1 MQSPRPTLA
10 EALGTAG
17 QAYVVVSEKGDLVV
31 APNGPDQYE
40 DSSCVDDP
48 CAPVIF
54 GSRERAEKVAQSM
67 CIDSNGFFSSWRV
80 KALPPGCDVQGL
92 GVLLLDDFANEAA
105 RLLDVFGLDVRAAV
119 SA

>member
-1 MQSPRPTLA
+1 MQTLPSPTEPSKFL
-10 EALGTAG
+10 G

-80 KALPPGCDVQGL
+80 KALPTGCDTAGL
-92 GVLLLDDFANEAA
+92 AVFMLADFANEAI
-105 RLLDVFGLDVRAAV
+105 RLRDIFGIDVRAAT

>member
-1 MQSPRPTLA
+1 MQSPRPAPAAARVTP
-10 EALGTAG
+10 G
-17 QAYVVVSEKGDLVV
+17 QAYIVVSEKGDMVV
-31 APNGPDQYE
+31 APSGPDQYE

-54 GSRERAEKVAQSM
+54 GSRERAENVARSM
-67 CIDSNGFFSSWRV
+67 CVDSNGFVSSWRV
-80 KALPPGCDVQGL
+80 KALPPGYDAQGL
-92 GVLLLDDFANEAA
+92 GVLLLDDFADEAA

>member
-1 MQSPRPTLA
+1 MQTVPSPT
-10 EALGTAG
+10 EASKPLR

-54 GSRERAEKVAQSM
+54 GNRERAEKVAQSM
-67 CIDSNGFFSSWRV
+67 CVDSNGFFSSWSV
-80 KALPPGCDVQGL
+80 KALPAGCTTTGL
-92 GVLLLDDFANEAA
+92 AVFMLADFANEAV
-105 RLLDVFGLDVRAAV
+105 RLRDTFGIDVRAAV
-119 SA
+119 SP